1 MIDDMPEEREVEVHH
16 LFAGTVVTG
25 EVLKSRI
32 DLTAVMRFIR
42 SEFRH
47 DMPIAVS
54 PTVDRLF
61 DIAYD
66 EYGVSRTCQHILYQ
80 LADDAPL
87 ETAGILKLIH
97 QNMMI
102 ANTGFLQNE
111 IRVSCPKRFAERTGS
126 LRQEGTIGFAQIAM
140 DECLQRCHQ
149 LHIAAETK
157 RELERVVSTCHFLRQ
172 FGSLQHLIG
181 VAAFLAYAPET
192 VFCRHLFRRVDAP
205 LEPLVRK
212 IGIAVVFLG
221 IAGLEQFAQG
231 YEVRVR
237 LPCRL
242 QSGTA
247 FRNGI
252 GIKKDTMIGI
262 QHLNGLGV

>member
-16 LFAGTVVTG
+16 LFAGTEVTG
-25 EVLKSRI
+25 EVLKSGI
-32 DLTAVMRFIR
+32 DLAAVMRFIG

-54 PTVDRLF
+54 PTIDRLF
-61 DIAYD
+61 DISDD
-66 EYGVSRTCQHILYQ
+66 EYGVSRACQHILYQ

-97 QNMMI
+97 QNMMV
-102 ANTGFLQNE
+102 TDTCFLQDK
-111 IRVSCPKRFAERTGS
+111 ICISCPKRFAERTGC

-157 RELERVVSTCHFLRQ
+157 RELEGVVGTRYFLRQ

-192 VFCRHLFRRVDAP
+192 VFCRHLFR
-205 LEPLVRK
+205 
-212 IGIAVVFLG
+212 
-221 IAGLEQFAQG
+221 
-231 YEVRVR
+231 
-237 LPCRL
+237 
-242 QSGTA
+242 
-247 FRNGI
+247 
-252 GIKKDTMIGI
+252 
-262 QHLNGLGV
+262 